1 MRAAF
6 TAFQTTTCEKDV
18 KVAHAQLGNLGAR

>member
-1 MRAAF
+1 MQAAF

-18 KVAHAQLGNLGAR
+18 KVAHAELGDPGTC